1 MTKLP
6 HYATNN
12 KSGNESTGNIMKRLA
27 NGKDK
32 NQTLG

>member
-6 HYATNN
+6 HYAAND
-12 KSGNESTGNIMKRLA
+12 KSGDESTGNIMKRLA
-27 NGKDK
+27 SGKNK